1 MDTPATI
8 LCDITPDGATAAVGA
23 WVRGGAAIE
32 PTSLAGITHMIE
44 HLLLRRCGARGPRAI
59 AELTDSLGGDVD
71 AFTTHEG
78 CAVTAHVA
86 VEQLAEATDLVLDAV
101 FRPCFEAEDVD
112 LERRVIQAE
121 FDLVDDSP
129 SEVAAERALEACWG
143 DHPLARPVL
152 GQREIVERLRPRQLA
167 AYHRRHFVAS
177 ELVLVVVAPSDV
189 RADLESRCAA
199 LPRGAVRPQTA
210 VAPRWH
216 RGVVTDIR
224 DGLEQVYA
232 NLVLPGLPVGDAE
245 QVTLGV
251 LDQILGGGSS
261 SRLFAEVRD
270 RLALVYEIG
279 TSIYSARTAG
289 VLEVAFSA
297 PLRNVEVCWDTV
309 LAVLDKV
316 GREGCSDREVALAR
330 QALTAGVVL
339 GTEGSDAMMEAHAGE
354 WIARGRR
361 FDRTAICREIAAVTP
376 ERVRDLA
383 QRLIR
388 LDTLAGAVCGS
399 EAGIRLPA
407 GLERRTA

>member
-1 MDTPATI
+1 METPATI
-8 LCDITPDGATAAVGA
+8 LCDLNPGGATAAVGA

-32 PTSLAGITHMIE
+32 PAASAGITHMIE
-44 HLLLRRCGARGPRAI
+44 HLLLRRCGARDPRAI
-59 AELTDSLGGDVD
+59 AELSDALGGDVD
-71 AFTTHEG
+71 AFTTRET

-86 VEQLAEATDLVLDAV
+86 ADRLADATDLVLDAV
-101 FRPCFEAEDVD
+101 FKPCFEAEDVEI
-112 LERRVIQAE
+112 ERRVIQAE

-152 GQREIVERLRPRQLA
+152 GQREIVERLSPRHLEE
-167 AYHRRHFVAS
+167 YHHSHFVAS
-177 ELVLVVVAPSDV
+177 ELVLVVVAPWDV
-189 RADLESRCAA
+189 RADLEARCEA
-199 LPRGAVRPQTA
+199 LPPGVARAHGV
-210 VAPRWH
+210 VAPPWH
-216 RGVVTDIR
+216 RGVVTEIR

-232 NLVLPGLPVGDAE
+232 NLVLPGLPIGDAD

-251 LDQILGGGSS
+251 LDQILGGGAS

-279 TSIYSARTAG
+279 SSIYSTRQAG
-289 VLEVAFSA
+289 VLEIAFSA
-297 PLRNVEVCWDTV
+297 PLRNVDACWDAI
-309 LAVLDKV
+309 LAVLEKV
-316 GREGCSDREVALAR
+316 GRQGCSDREVALAR

-388 LDTLAGAVCGS
+388 LDGLAGAVCGS